1 MYDTEKHQIF
11 TFQKLKPLN
20 IFAISLKKLTKTC
33 RFLSGP
39 QRRTTKKRKSLHI
52 LYFTAGFQLYSHL
65 YLYLCKNNS
74 SNNTSSQPKLEFSV
88 FWQSSLTAAETNG
101 WTPPQKNTHMT
112 TINMHILHVSCTS
125 RHTEAA
131 FTCCLILVGL
141 FTSSRNCRENVP
153 NWVFGKVGTQN
164 LLHMVENSGFVS
176 VIQTFSC
183 SLTCFYVQ
191 IFSSLLSY

>member
-33 RFLSGP
+33 RFLLGP
-39 QRRTTKKRKSLHI
+39 QRTTKKRKSLHI

-88 FWQSSLTAAETNG
+88 YWQELVNSSWDQRLN
-101 WTPPQKNTHMT
+101 PPKKTTHMT

-153 NWVFGKVGTQN
+153 HWVFGKVGTQN

-176 VIQTFSC
+176 VIQAFSC

>member
-1 MYDTEKHQIF
+1 MFCFSSIQHEVIESQRRNPEFCSRGLWEQSSEFLTSSNVSLCLINSSNPKYKQLSIMYDTQKHQIF

-88 FWQSSLTAAETNG
+88 YWQSSLTAAETNG
-101 WTPPQKNTHMT
+101 WTPPKKTHTWQPSTCTFYMFPARPA
-112 TINMHILHVSCTS
+112 ILKLPSH
-125 RHTEAA
+125 AA
-131 FTCCLILVGL
+131 W
-141 FTSSRNCRENVP
+141 S
-153 NWVFGKVGTQN
+153 
-164 LLHMVENSGFVS
+164 
-176 VIQTFSC
+176 
-183 SLTCFYVQ
+183 
-191 IFSSLLSY
+191 